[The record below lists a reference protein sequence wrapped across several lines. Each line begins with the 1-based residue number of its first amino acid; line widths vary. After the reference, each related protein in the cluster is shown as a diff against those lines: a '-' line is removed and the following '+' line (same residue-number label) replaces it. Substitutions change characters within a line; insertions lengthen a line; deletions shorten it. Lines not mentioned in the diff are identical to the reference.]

1 MTFLLPEFLKVCFSC
16 SYVAWSLKKHSSPD
30 NGNWHF
36 RFDLLSIFPTSCF
49 QFFLTF
55 SFFMFVSHCS
65 RCSVF
70 CSVAIWKTFKKFLT
84 KRLLFHSNA
93 IAWIPQVTL
102 LLEYLKTYDFCFTGY
117 FLKFFRAGLSC
128 HCFWMFNSKAVEHWF
143 LTEYLFRIF
152 QKITSETPFSESIFS
167 KVLPDVHRG
176 IFLRHFQ
183 IGLV

>member
-93 IAWIPQVTL
+93 IAWIPQDLWL
-102 LLEYLKTYDFCFTGY
+102 LFYG
-117 FLKFFRAGLSC
+117 
-128 HCFWMFNSKAVEHWF
+128 
-143 LTEYLFRIF
+143 
-152 QKITSETPFSESIFS
+152 IFS
-167 KVLPDVHRG
+167 KIFQSRAILPLLLNVQFKGSWTLISDRIFVQDISEDYQRDALIGVH
-176 IFLRHFQ
+176 F
-183 IGLV
+183 

>member
-1 MTFLLPEFLKVCFSC
+1 METGIS
-16 SYVAWSLKKHSSPD
+16 
-30 NGNWHF
+30 
-36 RFDLLSIFPTSCF
+36 DLTYF
-49 QFFLTF
+49 QFFLLPASNFFLLSAF
-55 SFFMFVSHCS
+55 SCS
-65 RCSVF
+65 LATVPGARCSAVWLF
-70 CSVAIWKTFKKFLT
+70 GKLSKNSWQRGCCST
-84 KRLLFHSNA
+84 
-93 IAWIPQVTL
+93 VTL

-152 QKITSETPFSESIFS
+152 QKITSETPLSESIFS